1 LPHHARGDEFR
12 VVVTGKG
19 GVGKTTLTAMLARRM
34 SRRGY
39 RVLALDADPQMN
51 LPYALGLEPAE
62 ARDLTPLSEN
72 MDYVEEKTGVR
83 PGEGWGLFFRLNPD
97 VDDVV
102 DRFGVR
108 GPDGVRLLVMGN
120 TVQPAAGCLC
130 PENALLASVAN
141 AMSLRHDEAIL
152 MDTQAGFEHFG
163 RALAQGF
170 RHAVV
175 VSDPTFNG
183 LQVALRAARLARE
196 LGIESIHLVVNRAR
210 NKLDFDRSLARRS
223 IAAQGG
229 AFDWSAV
236 RAATNALRSADR
248 GLARYPAA
256 NRGAGKRMRVLI
268 LGAGPAGLTAA
279 RTLREL
285 APSKS
290 LDPSITIVSAEPLTI
305 LPVTRSRPSIPSS
318 GRCCCRTDATWT
330 TTG

>member
-1 LPHHARGDEFR
+1 MCDTCADHAHRHTHGDEHHGLTHNARGDEFR

-51 LPYALGLEPAE
+51 LPYALGIQPAE
-62 ARDLTPLSEN
+62 ARGLTPLSEN
-72 MDYVEEKTGVR
+72 VDYVEEKTGVR

-175 VSDPTFNG
+175 VTDPTFNG
-183 LQVALRAARLARE
+183 LQVALRAARLARG
-196 LGIESIHLVVNRAR
+196 LGIEGIHLVVNRAR
-210 NKLDFDRSLARRS
+210 NKLDFDRTLGRLEAEGGFPFASRHWLPMDPLLPRVEPSVGPLFERRPTL
-223 IAAQGG
+223 
-229 AFDWSAV
+229 FDQRIEGLLDTLLPIEELV
-236 RAATNALRSADR
+236 R
-248 GLARYPAA
+248 
-256 NRGAGKRMRVLI
+256 
-268 LGAGPAGLTAA
+268 
-279 RTLREL
+279 EC
-285 APSKS
+285 
-290 LDPSITIVSAEPLTI
+290 VS
-305 LPVTRSRPSIPSS
+305 
-318 GRCCCRTDATWT
+318 
-330 TTG
+330 

>member
-1 LPHHARGDEFR
+1 MCDTCAEHAHEHKHGDDHHGHELPVNARGDDFR

-19 GVGKTTLTAMLARRM
+19 GVGKTTLTALLARHM

-51 LPYALGLEPAE
+51 LPYALGLDAE
-62 ARDLTPLSEN
+62 EAHSLVPLSEN
-72 MDYVEEKTGVR
+72 DDYVEEKTGVR

-130 PENALLASVAN
+130 PENALLGSVAN

-163 RALAQGF
+163 RALAKGF

-183 LQVALRAARLARE
+183 LQVALRAATLARD
-196 LGIESIHLVVNRAR
+196 LGIESVHLVVNRAR
-210 NKLDFDRSLARRS
+210 NKLDFDRSLATLD
-223 IAAQGG
+223 AEGG
-229 AFDWSAV
+229 FPFTSRHWLPMDP
-236 RAATNALRSADR
+236 L
-248 GLARYPAA
+248 LP
-256 NRGAGKRMRVLI
+256 RV
-268 LGAGPAGLTAA
+268 
-279 RTLREL
+279 E
-285 APSKS
+285 
-290 LDPSITIVSAEPLTI
+290 PSISQLFERPPTPFDLRIDGLLDVMLPIEELVRECVS
-305 LPVTRSRPSIPSS
+305 
-318 GRCCCRTDATWT
+318 
-330 TTG
+330 

>member
-1 LPHHARGDEFR
+1 MCDTCAEHAHQHPHGDEHHGHELPVNARGDDFR

-19 GVGKTTLTAMLARRM
+19 GVGKTTLTALLARHL

-51 LPYALGLEPAE
+51 LPYVLGLESAA
-62 ARDLTPLSEN
+62 ARGLVPLSEN
-72 MDYVEEKTGVR
+72 TDYVEEKTGVR

-163 RALAQGF
+163 RALAKGF
-170 RHAVV
+170 RHAIV

-196 LGIESIHLVVNRAR
+196 LGIESVHLVVNRAR
-210 NKLDFDRSLARRS
+210 NKLDFDRALARLD
-223 IAAQGG
+223 AEGG
-229 AFDWSAV
+229 FPFTSRHWLPDDPLLPRVEPSVGPLFERPPTPFDQRIDGLLDTLLPIEELV
-236 RAATNALRSADR
+236 R
-248 GLARYPAA
+248 
-256 NRGAGKRMRVLI
+256 
-268 LGAGPAGLTAA
+268 
-279 RTLREL
+279 EC
-285 APSKS
+285 
-290 LDPSITIVSAEPLTI
+290 VS
-305 LPVTRSRPSIPSS
+305 
-318 GRCCCRTDATWT
+318 
-330 TTG
+330 

>member
-1 LPHHARGDEFR
+1 MCDTCAEHAHEHTHGHEHHGHSLPVNARGDDFR

-19 GVGKTTLTAMLARRM
+19 GVGKTTLTALLARRM

-51 LPYALGLEPAE
+51 LPYALGIESAAAHSLV
-62 ARDLTPLSEN
+62 PLSEN
-72 MDYVEEKTGVR
+72 TDYVEEKTGVR
-83 PGEGWGLFFRLNPD
+83 PGGGWGQFFRLNPD

-102 DRFGVR
+102 DRFGVH

-163 RALAQGF
+163 RALARGF

-196 LGIESIHLVVNRAR
+196 LGIESVHLVVNRAR
-210 NKLDFDRSLARRS
+210 NKLDFDRALARLD
-223 IAAQGG
+223 AEGG
-229 AFDWSAV
+229 FSFTSRHWLPSDP
-236 RAATNALRSADR
+236 L
-248 GLARYPAA
+248 LP
-256 NRGAGKRMRVLI
+256 RV
-268 LGAGPAGLTAA
+268 
-279 RTLREL
+279 E
-285 APSKS
+285 
-290 LDPSITIVSAEPLTI
+290 PSIGPLFERPPTPFDQRVDGLLDTLLPIEELVRECVS
-305 LPVTRSRPSIPSS
+305 
-318 GRCCCRTDATWT
+318 
-330 TTG
+330 

>member
-210 NKLDFDRSLARRS
+210 NKLDFDRSLARLDEEGEFPFTSR
-223 IAAQGG
+223 IHCCPG
-229 AFDWSAV
+229 WSLRLV
-236 RAATNALRSADR
+236 RCSSGDQ
-248 GLARYPAA
+248 
-256 NRGAGKRMRVLI
+256 
-268 LGAGPAGLTAA
+268 
-279 RTLREL
+279 
-285 APSKS
+285 
-290 LDPSITIVSAEPLTI
+290 
-305 LPVTRSRPSIPSS
+305 RPSIS
-318 GRCCCRTDATWT
+318 GSRACSIPCCQ
-330 TTG
+330 

>member
-1 LPHHARGDEFR
+1 MCDTCAEHAHEHTRGDEHHGHGLAPNARADEFR

-51 LPYALGLEPAE
+51 LPYALGIEPAE
-62 ARDLTPLSEN
+62 ARGLTPLSEN

-163 RALAQGF
+163 RALAKGF

-175 VSDPTFNG
+175 VTDPTFNG
-183 LQVALRAARLARE
+183 LQVALRAARLAQG
-196 LGIESIHLVVNRAR
+196 LGIEAIHLVVNRAN
-210 NKLDFDRSLARRS
+210 NKLDFDRTLGRLDAE
-223 IAAQGG
+223 GG
-229 AFDWSAV
+229 FPFASRHWLPTDP
-236 RAATNALRSADR
+236 L
-248 GLARYPAA
+248 LP
-256 NRGAGKRMRVLI
+256 RV
-268 LGAGPAGLTAA
+268 
-279 RTLREL
+279 E
-285 APSKS
+285 
-290 LDPSITIVSAEPLTI
+290 PSIGPLFERRPTPFDQRIEGLLDTLLPIEELVRECVS
-305 LPVTRSRPSIPSS
+305 
-318 GRCCCRTDATWT
+318 
-330 TTG
+330 

>member
-1 LPHHARGDEFR
+1 MCDTCGEHTHQHPHGGEHHGHELPVNARGDDFR

-19 GVGKTTLTAMLARRM
+19 GVGKTTLTALLARHL

-51 LPYALGLEPAE
+51 LPYVLGLESA
-62 ARDLTPLSEN
+62 AAHGLVPLSEN
-72 MDYVEEKTGVR
+72 TDYVEEKTGVR

-163 RALAQGF
+163 RALAKGF

-183 LQVALRAARLARE
+183 LQVALRAARLAHE
-196 LGIESIHLVVNRAR
+196 LGIESVHLVVNRAR
-210 NKLDFDRSLARRS
+210 NKLDFDRALARLE
-223 IAAQGG
+223 AEGG
-229 AFDWSAV
+229 FPFTSRHWLPSDP
-236 RAATNALRSADR
+236 L
-248 GLARYPAA
+248 
-256 NRGAGKRMRVLI
+256 LI
-268 LGAGPAGLTAA
+268 ST
-279 RTLREL
+279 E
-285 APSKS
+285 
-290 LDPSITIVSAEPLTI
+290 PSIGPLVERKPTPFDQRVEGLLDTLLPIEELVRECVS
-305 LPVTRSRPSIPSS
+305 
-318 GRCCCRTDATWT
+318 
-330 TTG
+330 

>member
-1 LPHHARGDEFR
+1 MCDTCAEHAHEHTHGDEHHSHELPLNARGDDFR

-19 GVGKTTLTAMLARRM
+19 GVGKTTLTALLARRM

-51 LPYALGLEPAE
+51 LPYALGLESAA
-62 ARDLTPLSEN
+62 ARGLVPLSEN
-72 MDYVEEKTGVR
+72 TDYVEEKTGVR

-163 RALAQGF
+163 RALAKGF

-196 LGIESIHLVVNRAR
+196 LGIESVHLVVNRAR
-210 NKLDFDRSLARRS
+210 NKLDFDRALARLD
-223 IAAQGG
+223 AEGG
-229 AFDWSAV
+229 FPFTSRHWLPDDPLLPRVEPSVGPLFERPPTPFDQRIDGLLDTLLPIEELV
-236 RAATNALRSADR
+236 R
-248 GLARYPAA
+248 
-256 NRGAGKRMRVLI
+256 
-268 LGAGPAGLTAA
+268 
-279 RTLREL
+279 EC
-285 APSKS
+285 
-290 LDPSITIVSAEPLTI
+290 VS
-305 LPVTRSRPSIPSS
+305 
-318 GRCCCRTDATWT
+318 
-330 TTG
+330 